1 MINATKR
8 AFVLVNAQTII
19 TLTIKGETM
28 SYELQTPMGAI
39 EAVIDDNCGLKKFY
53 SIANVMAKELK
64 VKFIGKEDDSATV
77 DWHFK
82 YKGQPL
88 TLQHNIYNGVSIF
101 TKAAKGNK
109 VITELANFL
118 QAKVF

>member
-1 MINATKR
+1 
-8 AFVLVNAQTII
+8 
-19 TLTIKGETM
+19 M
-28 SYELQTPMGAI
+28 SYQLQTTLGTL

-82 YKGQPL
+82 YKGHPL

-101 TKAAKGNK
+101 TKEGKANK
-109 VITELANFL
+109 AITELAKFL
-118 QAKVF
+118 QGKVF

>member
-1 MINATKR
+1 MNY
-8 AFVLVNAQTII
+8 Q
-19 TLTIKGETM
+19 
-28 SYELQTPMGAI
+28 LQPSCGLLEAI
-39 EAVIDDNCGLKKFY
+39 IDDNCGLKKFY

-88 TLQHNIYNGVSIF
+88 TLQHNIYNGVSIL
-101 TKAAKGNK
+101 TKEGKPSK
-109 VITELANFL
+109 VIGELANFL
-118 QAKVF
+118 TGKVF